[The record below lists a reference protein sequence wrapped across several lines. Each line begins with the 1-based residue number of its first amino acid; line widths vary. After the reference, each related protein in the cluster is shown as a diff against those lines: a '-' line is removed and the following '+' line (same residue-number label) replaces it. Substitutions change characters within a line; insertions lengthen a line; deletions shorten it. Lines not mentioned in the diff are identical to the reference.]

1 MNREVLGKGRMS
13 VPTVQIEGCR
23 RSHQVLLDGIAGLTD
38 DQARRPSLLPD
49 WTVGHVLTH
58 VARNADSVVRRLE
71 GAVRGQIVDQYP
83 GGYAGRAAD
92 IAAGAG
98 RPAAELV
105 EDVAET
111 ATRLEAVCLSIPEVA
126 WERPTRGVSG
136 AERPARTMMLERW
149 REVEVH
155 HADLG
160 LGYGPADWPED
171 LLAEWLP
178 RELERLP
185 QRTDPKLLLA
195 WLIGRAEAPALAS
208 W

>member
-1 MNREVLGKGRMS
+1 MS
-13 VPTVQIEGCR
+13 VPTADIDGLR
-23 RSHQVLLDGIAGLTD
+23 RSHQVLLDRIAGLTD
-38 DQARRPSLLPD
+38 DQARAPSLLPE

-58 VARNADSVVRRLE
+58 IARNADSVVRRLE
-71 GAVRGQIVDQYP
+71 GAVRAQIVDQYP

-92 IAAGAG
+92 IAAGSG
-98 RPAAELV
+98 RGAAALV

-111 ATRLEAVCLSIPEVA
+111 ATRLEAVCMSVAETA

-160 LGYGPADWPED
+160 LGYRPSDWPKQLID
-171 LLAEWLP
+171 AWMP
-178 RELERLP
+178 SELERLP
-185 QRTDPKLLLA
+185 QRTDATALLA
-195 WLIGRAEAPALAS
+195 WLIGRAPAPVLAA